1 MNTSHPS
8 ILFLG
13 GAGLPAWIWDD
24 VRRRLS
30 GSHETRVAPRP
41 VRSGAGVRDYAD
53 AAIGSMAADRFV
65 VVAHSAGGVV
75 GAEVMRLAPERV
87 AGFLGVC
94 AVVPQAGGSFIT
106 AMPVPNRWMLS
117 AVMRLAGTRPPE
129 SAIRKILTHG
139 LDDHVTDRLIADF
152 NPEPQGYY
160 RERIGEQSWKGMRG
174 YAATTN
180 DRELPAALQRQFAAN
195 LGVGWQHELSTGHL
209 PMLENPEALTAT
221 ITTFLNARTG
231 SPG

>member
-94 AVVPQAGGSFIT
+94 AVVPQGGGSFIT

-117 AVMRLAGTRPPE
+117 AVMRLAGTRP
-129 SAIRKILTHG
+129 
-139 LDDHVTDRLIADF
+139 
-152 NPEPQGYY
+152 
-160 RERIGEQSWKGMRG
+160 
-174 YAATTN
+174 
-180 DRELPAALQRQFAAN
+180 
-195 LGVGWQHELSTGHL
+195 GHL
-209 PMLENPEALTAT
+209 VLMAAGSGADGGRRAL
-221 ITTFLNARTG
+221 RRR
-231 SPG
+231 